1 MGPQIRDAQM
11 VAFCCHLSK
20 EMVYELWG
28 LKKTLTPRKTSTHQ
42 YAFMAC
48 TEIILSLL
56 LMGYIFM
63 WGHNSSVGIATSY
76 RLDGPGIESQW
87 GEIFRTSPDRP

>member
-1 MGPQIRDAQM
+1 MCPQIGDAQM

-28 LKKTLTPRKTSTHQ
+28 LKKTLTLWETSTHQ
-42 YAFMAC
+42 YAFKAC
-48 TEIILSLL
+48 TEIILSLF

-63 WGHNSSVGIATSY
+63 FVRSRTQLH
-76 RLDGPGIESQW
+76 
-87 GEIFRTSPDRP
+87 EICKSCR